1 MPLPMVAIVGR
12 PNVGKSTL
20 VNRLSQTKDAIV
32 HESRGVTRDRSYHF
46 CDWNGR
52 QFTLIDTGGVEVQ
65 ESDNVFAS
73 SIREQVIAACEEAQ
87 VIIFLVD
94 ATCSVS
100 EEDEE
105 VACIV
110 RRSPKPIFLVANKCD
125 NPARE
130 PDLWEFDALGV
141 GQARA
146 ISANHGYGTG
156 DLLDDI
162 VAVLPAEMT
171 GNDEDD
177 VDTLNIAVVGRPN
190 VGKSSLTND
199 LLGKRRSIVSDVA
212 GTTRD
217 AIDTVFERDGQL
229 YRLVDT
235 AGIRK
240 KNTVHED
247 IEYYS
252 MIRGLEAMDRADVVL
267 LVIDS
272 VDGVT
277 EQDQK
282 IAEMAIDR
290 GCGMVILLNKWDLVR
305 DSQARQEVTRSVQK
319 RLSFAQWAETLR
331 ISAKTGRGVDK
342 VLDLA
347 NKAARAR
354 DITISTAH
362 LNRAMI
368 EIRKSGYTVVKKNKR
383 LKVNYITQTGHRPP
397 VFTIFCNMPELVSD
411 NYRRFIENRLRGAFD
426 LKGTP
431 IRLRFRRKDMRL

>member
-32 HESRGVTRDRSYHF
+32 HESRGVTRDRSSHF
-46 CDWNGR
+46 CEWTGR

-65 ESDNVFAS
+65 KSGNVFAS

-105 VACIV
+105 VARIV

-305 DSQARQEVTRSVQK
+305 DSQARQEVTQSVQK

>member
-65 ESDNVFAS
+65 KSGNVFAS

-100 EEDEE
+100 EDDEE
-105 VACIV
+105 VARIV

>member
-65 ESDNVFAS
+65 KSGNVFAS

-105 VACIV
+105 VARIV

-125 NPARE
+125 NPTRE

-290 GCGMVILLNKWDLVR
+290 GCGMVILLNKWDLIR

>member
-65 ESDNVFAS
+65 KSGNVFAS

-105 VACIV
+105 VARIV

-362 LNRAMI
+362 LNRAMV

>member
-65 ESDNVFAS
+65 KSGNVFAS
-73 SIREQVIAACEEAQ
+73 SIREQAIAACEEAQ

-105 VACIV
+105 VARIV

-305 DSQARQEVTRSVQK
+305 DSQARQEVTQSVQK

>member
-65 ESDNVFAS
+65 KSDNVFAS

-105 VACIV
+105 VARIV

-146 ISANHGYGTG
+146 ISANQGYGTG

-305 DSQARQEVTRSVQK
+305 DSQARQEVTQSVQK

>member
-65 ESDNVFAS
+65 KSGNVFAS

-105 VACIV
+105 VARIV

-305 DSQARQEVTRSVQK
+305 DSQARQEVTQSVQK

>member
-65 ESDNVFAS
+65 KSGNVFAS
-73 SIREQVIAACEEAQ
+73 SIHEQVIAACEEAQ

-105 VACIV
+105 VARIV

-125 NPARE
+125 NPTRE

-305 DSQARQEVTRSVQK
+305 DSQARQEVTQSVQK

>member
-65 ESDNVFAS
+65 KSGNVFAS

-105 VACIV
+105 VARIV

-125 NPARE
+125 NPTRE

-305 DSQARQEVTRSVQK
+305 DSQARQEVTQSVQK

>member
-65 ESDNVFAS
+65 KSGNVFAS

-105 VACIV
+105 VARIV

>member
-65 ESDNVFAS
+65 KSGNVFAS

-105 VACIV
+105 VARIV

-252 MIRGLEAMDRADVVL
+252 MIRGLKAMDRADVVL

>member
-32 HESRGVTRDRSYHF
+32 HEARGVTRDRSYHF

-65 ESDNVFAS
+65 KSDNVFAS
-73 SIREQVIAACEEAQ
+73 SIREQVIAACGEAQ

-105 VACIV
+105 VARIV

-305 DSQARQEVTRSVQK
+305 DSQARQEVTQSVQK

>member
-65 ESDNVFAS
+65 KSGNVFAS

-105 VACIV
+105 VARIV

-125 NPARE
+125 NPTRE

>member
-52 QFTLIDTGGVEVQ
+52 QFTLIDTGGVKVQ
-65 ESDNVFAS
+65 KSDNVFAS
-73 SIREQVIAACEEAQ
+73 SIREQVIAACGEAQ

-105 VACIV
+105 VARIV

-362 LNRAMI
+362 LNRAMV

>member
-65 ESDNVFAS
+65 KSGNVFAS

-105 VACIV
+105 VARIV

-212 GTTRD
+212 GATRD

-305 DSQARQEVTRSVQK
+305 DSQARQEVTQSVQK

>member
-65 ESDNVFAS
+65 KSGNVFAS

-105 VACIV
+105 VARIV

-146 ISANHGYGTG
+146 ISVNHGYGTG

>member
-65 ESDNVFAS
+65 KSGNVFAS
-73 SIREQVIAACEEAQ
+73 SIREQVIAACKEAQ

-105 VACIV
+105 VARIV

>member
-65 ESDNVFAS
+65 KSGNVFAS

-105 VACIV
+105 VARIV

-177 VDTLNIAVVGRPN
+177 VDTLNIAVVGCPN

-362 LNRAMI
+362 LNRVMI

>member
-65 ESDNVFAS
+65 KSGNVFAS

-105 VACIV
+105 VARIV

-177 VDTLNIAVVGRPN
+177 VDTLNIAVVGCPN

>member
-105 VACIV
+105 VARIV